1 MQDYISTGI
10 SFRKEI
16 IYKID
21 AERGDVPRSK
31 YLGRILERYYYLIQE
46 PQKNKKNDTL
56 DLSDSLA
63 AILGSDRPSNT

>member
-31 YLGRILERYYYLIQE
+31 YLQRILDRYYYQTQE
-46 PQKNKKNDTL
+46 PQKDKKNDDL

-63 AILGSDRPSNT
+63 AIPGSDRSSNT